1 MLTKDKTAL
10 LVIDL
15 QNDNMSIGGKSEK
28 SGAVEHA
35 KKQNIV
41 PNIASLINKAHD
53 LDIPVFHNQ
62 FVVKKG
68 APGIGQNAPIFQSI
82 REIDSVVEDTWGA
95 ETVAGITIAPED
107 FVLKRTRMSAFNGT
121 QLDTLLR
128 GLGIENLI
136 VTGIWT
142 NMAVEHTCR
151 DAADHG
157 YNVTIVTDGTATIND
172 EWQNAALN
180 YALNN
185 IATKLS
191 TKEVLADLSEAN

>member
-35 KKQNIV
+35 KKQNI
-41 PNIASLINKAHD
+41 ASLINKAHD

-62 FVVKKG
+62 FVVKKW

-107 FVLKRTRMSAFNGT
+107 FVLKRTRMSAFNET
-121 QLDTLLR
+121 
-128 GLGIENLI
+128 
-136 VTGIWT
+136 
-142 NMAVEHTCR
+142 
-151 DAADHG
+151 
-157 YNVTIVTDGTATIND
+157 
-172 EWQNAALN
+172 
-180 YALNN
+180 
-185 IATKLS
+185 
-191 TKEVLADLSEAN
+191 